1 MGSDMSGLGLS
12 APEEAVYRH
21 FLRNP
26 DTSDDEIHTLLGLD
40 RDEVR
45 AGVHRLCAL
54 GVLNRTGPGTL
65 ASADPETTVE
75 RLTDLRLRELH
86 RELARVTQ
94 ARHLVAELRQEQPR
108 DDVCAPRVERLA
120 DVERI
125 RARIDDLAF
134 FAREEILSVE
144 PYAELTPEN
153 IAHARP
159 LDQRCLRRGVR
170 IRSVVPRTA
179 LDHPPTAGYLREL
192 AAQGAQIR
200 VAQTVTE
207 RILVY
212 DRSTALVP
220 ADPDDTTRG
229 ALLAREDGLVANV
242 LALFEKIWSQAERL
256 PPHDADG
263 DGPDHPTPLE
273 QRVLESMCRVSKDEI
288 GARELGISVRTYRRH
303 VADLMQLLGAAG
315 RPQAA
320 LLARERGWI

>member
-1 MGSDMSGLGLS
+1 MSGLGIT
-12 APEEAVYRH
+12 AAQEAVYRH

-26 DTSDDEIHTLLGLD
+26 HTSEDEIHTLLGLP
-40 RDEVR
+40 RQEV
-45 AGVHRLCAL
+45 GESVLRLCAL
-54 GVLNRTGPGTL
+54 GVLNRTGPDAL
-65 ASADPETTVE
+65 AAADPETAVD

-86 RELARVTQ
+86 EELARVTQ
-94 ARHLVAELRQEQPR
+94 SRHLVAELRQEQAR
-108 DDVCAPRVERLA
+108 DGVAAPCVERLA
-120 DVERI
+120 DVELI

-144 PYAELTPEN
+144 PYGELTPEN

-170 IRSVVPRTA
+170 IRSVLPRTA

-192 AAQGAQIR
+192 ASQGALIR
-200 VAQTVTE
+200 VAPSVTE

-242 LALFEKIWSQAERL
+242 LALFEKIWSEAEPL
-256 PPHDADG
+256 PPQDDDG
-263 DGPDHPTPLE
+263 GATDHPTELE
-273 QRVLESMCRVSKDEI
+273 QRVLASMCRVSKDEI

-303 VADLMQLLGAAG
+303 IADLMQLLGAAG

>member
-1 MGSDMSGLGLS
+1 MGFDMSGLGLS

-26 DTSDDEIHTLLGLD
+26 DTSVDEIHTLLGLD
-40 RDEVR
+40 QREV
-45 AGVHRLCAL
+45 GESVHRLCAL
-54 GVLNRTGPGTL
+54 GVLNRTGPG
-65 ASADPETTVE
+65 AFAAADPETTVE
-75 RLTDLRLRELH
+75 RLTDLCLRELH

-94 ARHLVAELRQEQPR
+94 ARHLVAELRQEQPQEAAS
-108 DDVCAPRVERLA
+108 APRIERLA

-125 RARIDDLAF
+125 RDRIDDLAF

-144 PYAELTPEN
+144 PYVELTPEN

-170 IRSVVPRTA
+170 IRSVLPCTA
-179 LDHPPTAGYLREL
+179 LDHPPTVGYLREL
-192 AAQGAQIR
+192 ASQGAQIR

-212 DRSTALVP
+212 DRSIALVP
-220 ADPDDTTRG
+220 VDPEDTARG
-229 ALLAREDGLVANV
+229 ALLVREDGLVANV
-242 LALFEKIWSQAERL
+242 LALFEKIWSEAEPF
-256 PPHDADG
+256 PPYDEDG
-263 DGPDHPTPLE
+263 GGRDQPTELE